1 MARFPFF
8 GFPYHYPYYNRYYN
22 NYNYYKS
29 ETKKDDNNEADK
41 DDMEIEESSVQAMED
56 NNFNRY
62 NTKISSRNNNLLP
75 FSLNFTGFS
84 DCDEP
89 IIEILGIKLFLDDI
103 IILGLLFILYKE
115 EVKDEMLFISLIL
128 LLLS

>member
-62 NTKISSRNNNLLP
+62 NTKISSKNNNLLP
-75 FSLNFTGFS
+75 FSFNFTGFS